1 MVLRKLVISIILG
14 AIVVAI
20 IWATGVVRFDH
31 PATSQDKPIESASAQ
46 NRGGVLRIFQYDSP
60 ASMSIHEEAFNS
72 AQNPMMAVFNNLV
85 LFSQNVPQNRIE
97 TIEPD
102 LATKWSWNADMTA
115 LTFQLRQGV
124 SWHDGKPFTA
134 ADVKCTWDLILGK
147 SEDKLRTNPRKSW
160 YRNLDSISA
169 KDDTVTF
176 HLKRPQPAFIAL
188 LASGYSPVYPC
199 HVPAQEMR
207 QHPIGTGPFKF
218 VSYKPNES
226 IKLVRNEQYWKE
238 GRPYLD
244 GIEWTI
250 IPNRSTAILGF
261 IAGKFDLTFPFGL
274 TVPLMKD
281 IQKQAPQAICELQPA
296 DQSTN
301 LIVNRDA
308 PPFDNPEIRRAMA
321 LALDR
326 KSFINILAEGHGDIG
341 GAMEPPPQGV
351 WGMPGEM
358 LRTLPGYGP
367 DIGKNREEA
376 RNIMKTAGYGAD
388 KRLAVKVSV
397 RNTPPFR
404 DPAVILIDQLREVYI
419 DAELDTVE
427 SATWFPKVYRK
438 DYKIGLNLTGLGVDD
453 PDAQFYENYACGSDR
468 NYTGYCNPQID
479 KLFDQQSMEQDQEK
493 RSGLV
498 FEIDKKL
505 QEDGA
510 RPILFHNRFA
520 TCWQP
525 RLKGL
530 TIMVNSLF
538 NGWRM
543 EDVWVE
549 KDPTLT
555 PAVAEPSPPA
565 APEKSTLQPPSSP
578 PADTRAAV
586 GPAEPPAVSTAAPP
600 PAETGE
606 NLPKSPEPKR
616 VEQALEPEQQQVTSS
631 QTSAVADEREK
642 LDPTVR
648 DLITRGWK
656 LYYLPY
662 SAARWQDA
670 RRNFE
675 RAFELDS
682 RSSEARIG
690 LASILSTKLADG
702 WSPVVQEDLPRAEN
716 ILVEVLD
723 KGTVSNRSAAHF
735 TLGVLRQMQNRLPEA
750 QSEFETAVALDP
762 TNARAQLHLG
772 ETRLYRGEPG
782 DGIAP
787 LEQAI
792 RLAPNDPNLAIAYW
806 ALGTCQ
812 LLSGLVDQAIDLL
825 QTASAADH
833 RLWVP
838 YFYLAAAYGLRGDLD
853 KAKSALAEAIRLK
866 PAIKSLA
873 RMRAENRWLTD
884 PRYQAL
890 QVKTLNVGLRRAGF
904 PDQ

>member
-1 MVLRKLVISIILG
+1 M
-14 AIVVAI
+14 
-20 IWATGVVRFDH
+20 
-31 PATSQDKPIESASAQ
+31 Q
-46 NRGGVLRIFQYDSP
+46 
-60 ASMSIHEEAFNS
+60 
-72 AQNPMMAVFNNLV
+72 
-85 LFSQNVPQNRIE
+85 
-97 TIEPD
+97 
-102 LATKWSWNADMTA
+102 
-115 LTFQLRQGV
+115 
-124 SWHDGKPFTA
+124 
-134 ADVKCTWDLILGK
+134 
-147 SEDKLRTNPRKSW
+147 
-160 YRNLDSISA
+160 
-169 KDDTVTF
+169 
-176 HLKRPQPAFIAL
+176 
-188 LASGYSPVYPC
+188 
-199 HVPAQEMR
+199 
-207 QHPIGTGPFKF
+207 
-218 VSYKPNES
+218 
-226 IKLVRNEQYWKE
+226 QYWKQ

-261 IAGKFDLTFPFGL
+261 VAGKFDLTFPFGL

-281 IQKQAPQAICELQPA
+281 IQKQAPQAVCELQPA
-296 DQSTN
+296 NQSTN

-326 KSFINILAEGHGDIG
+326 KSFIQILAEGHGDIG
-341 GAMEPPPQGV
+341 GAMQPPPQGV
-351 WGMPGEM
+351 WGMPAEM

-376 RNIMKTAGYGAD
+376 RKIMEKAGYGAD

-419 DAELDTVE
+419 DGELETVE

-479 KLFDQQSMEQDQEK
+479 KLFDQQSMERDQEK
-493 RSGLV
+493 RRGLV
-498 FEIDKKL
+498 YEIDKNL

-525 RLKGL
+525 QLKGL

-543 EDVWVE
+543 EDVWLE
-549 KDPTLT
+549 KPSTLP
-555 PAVAEPSPPA
+555 PAGEEPSPPA
-565 APEKSTLQPPSSP
+565 ATEKPGLAPSSTP
-578 PADTRAAV
+578 GDTRTGAARLEA
-586 GPAEPPAVSTAAPP
+586 PAASTAAPGS
-600 PAETGE
+600 PAETAE
-606 NLPKSPEPKR
+606 NSPKSREP
-616 VEQALEPEQQQVTSS
+616 QAVQQAVEPERRQVTSS
-631 QTSAVADEREK
+631 QTSSVAEEREQ

-648 DLITRGWK
+648 NLIMRGWE

-662 SAARWQDA
+662 STVRWQDA

-675 RAFELDS
+675 RAFELDP
-682 RSSEARIG
+682 RSTEARIG

-702 WSPVVQEDLPRAEN
+702 WSPVLQEDLPRAEN
-716 ILVEVLD
+716 ILTEALD
-723 KGTVSNRSAAHF
+723 RGTVSNRAAAHF
-735 TLGVLRQMQNRLPEA
+735 TLGVLRQMQSRLPEA
-750 QSEFETAVALDP
+750 QKEFETAVSLDP

-772 ETRLYRGEPG
+772 ETRLFLGEPEA
-782 DGIAP
+782 GIAP
-787 LEQAI
+787 LERAI
-792 RLAPNDPNLAIAYW
+792 RLAPDGPNLAIAYW

-812 LLSGLVDQAIDLL
+812 LLLGRVDQAIDLL
-825 QTASAADH
+825 QTARAANP

-838 YFYLAAAYGLRGDLD
+838 YIYLAGAYGLKGDLD
-853 KAKSALAEAIRLK
+853 KAKSALAESIRLK
-866 PAIKSLA
+866 PAVKSLS

-884 PRYQAL
+884 PQYQAL
-890 QVKTLNVGLRRAGF
+890 QVKTLNLGLRRAGF